1 MSYFEVMHDVDRLS
15 LQLPVTGCR
24 HADAPATFGQ
34 RAVWSVLGQ
43 AGDEGINFNLGCI
56 VEVPPGT
63 VLRDVTVAVQ
73 RVVERH
79 DTLRTTFEVRD
90 GALRQVVASQGS
102 LAITIHASPHDLV
115 DETAVGVRDALV
127 RMPFRLKRE
136 WPIRATVVTEGEE
149 PRRLVLAFSPMA
161 LDRLGWRIVERSLH
175 RLLVDV
181 AADLPSTA
189 DRQPVDEAHYECS
202 AEGQASNRRALA
214 RWDRLLRS
222 APTTLFDFTPTPGKS
237 RRYWM
242 LRMDSSALPLA
253 LATVALRT
261 GTTDGAV
268 LLAAVS
274 AAFGIYCGHDEAL
287 VVVNVAN
294 RIRKGTAS
302 TAGYFAWDSLFSSD
316 FEGLGFDDRCHQAYR
331 AAFDTYRHGVY
342 DHAAAEALRH
352 AVEHDRGAHL
362 DLGFH
367 LNDFR
372 DRNADALALVRGMT
386 PDFDALRKATR
397 VRVAEIHDRW
407 DARFH
412 VHAGDRDPGHVT
424 LEAVVD
430 TRYVPV
436 ARTREILR
444 GIENLV
450 VAAAGRD
457 LSIDAIAGC
466 VNVTPAARGGGWHRC
481 GSGWVH
487 LPAVRL
493 MWSELIGPTGAI
505 FMSKRSKGTSELVAY
520 YASDKD
526 CAGVRTLHAEVVA
539 RLAGRSDVRAPDRY
553 VRCFEGPPDLLDE
566 DAWRYMAILEQ
577 GTGR

>member
-1 MSYFEVMHDVDRLS
+1 MRWADEGSSTIELS
-15 LQLPVTGCR
+15 VTGCR
-24 HADAPATFGQ
+24 SADAPATFGQ
-34 RAVWSVLGQ
+34 RATWSVLGQ
-43 AGDEGINFNLGCI
+43 ADEEGSHFSLGFI
-56 VEVPPGT
+56 VEVPAGT
-63 VLRDVTVAVQ
+63 ALHDVTVAVQ
-73 RVVERH
+73 RVVGRH

-90 GALRQVVASQGS
+90 GALRQIVASEGS

-115 DETAVGVRDALV
+115 DETAAGVRDALL
-127 RMPFRLKRE
+127 RMPFRLQRE
-136 WPIRATVVTEGEE
+136 WPIRVAVVTEGEE
-149 PRRLVLAFSPMA
+149 PRRLVLTFSPTA

-189 DRQPVDEAHYECS
+189 GRQPVDEAHYQCS
-202 AEGQASNRRALA
+202 AAGQASNRKALA
-214 RWDRLLRS
+214 RWDRVLRS
-222 APTTLFDFTPTPGKS
+222 APTTLFDFTPTPARS

-242 LRMDSSALPLA
+242 LRMDSRALPLA

-261 GTTDGAV
+261 GTTDGSV

-274 AAFGIYCGHDEAL
+274 ASFGIYCGHDEAL

-316 FEGLGFDDRCHQAYR
+316 FEGLGFDDRCRQAYR
-331 AAFDTYRHGVY
+331 DAFGTYRHGVY
-342 DHAAAEALRH
+342 DHAAAEVLRR

-362 DLGFH
+362 DLGLL

-372 DRNADALALVRGMT
+372 DRNAETLALARGMT
-386 PDFDALRKATR
+386 PDFDALRQATR
-397 VRVAEIHDRW
+397 VRVAELHDRW
-407 DARFH
+407 HARFH
-412 VHAGDRDPGHVT
+412 VHASDRDPGYMT
-424 LEAVVD
+424 LEAVID

-436 ARTREILR
+436 PRAREILR

-450 VAAAGRD
+450 IAAAGRD

-466 VNVTPAARGGGWHRC
+466 VDVTPADRGGWHRY
-481 GSGWVH
+481 GSGWVD

-505 FMSKRSKGTSELVAY
+505 FMSKRGEGTAELVAY
-520 YASDKD
+520 YASDK
-526 CAGVRTLHAEVVA
+526 AGVDVRTMHAEVVA
-539 RLAGRSDVRAPDRY
+539 RLVGRSDVRAPDRY
-553 VRCFEGPPDLLDE
+553 VRCFEGPPDFLDE
-566 DAWRYMAILEQ
+566 NEWRQLTIREQ

>member
-1 MSYFEVMHDVDRLS
+1 MIELS
-15 LQLPVTGCR
+15 VTGCR

-34 RAVWSVLGQ
+34 RAVWSVLEQ
-43 AGDEGINFNLGCI
+43 AGDEGIHFNLGCI
-56 VEVPPGT
+56 VEVPSGT
-63 VLRDVTVAVQ
+63 ALRDVIVAVQ

-90 GALRQVVASQGS
+90 GALRQVVASEGS
-102 LAITIHASPHDLV
+102 LAITVHPSPHDLV
-115 DETAVGVRDALV
+115 DETTVGVRDALV
-127 RMPFRLKRE
+127 RELFRLTRE
-136 WPIRATVVTEGEE
+136 WPIRATVVTEGAQ

-181 AADLPSTA
+181 AADHPSTV

-202 AEGQASNRRALA
+202 APGQAANQRALA

-222 APTTLFDFTPTPGKS
+222 APTTQFDFTPTPEKS

-274 AAFGIYCGHDEAL
+274 AAFGVYCGHDEAL

-302 TAGYFAWDSLFSSD
+302 TAGYFAWDSLFSAD
-316 FEGLGFDDRCHQAYR
+316 FRGLGFDDRCHQAYR
-331 AAFDTYRHGVY
+331 DAFDTYRHGTY
-342 DHAAAEALRH
+342 DHAAAEVLRRT
-352 AVEHDRGAHL
+352 VEHDRGAYL

-372 DRNADALALVRGMT
+372 DRNAAALALVREIT
-386 PDFDALRKATR
+386 PDFDTLRKATR
-397 VRVAEIHDRW
+397 VRVAEIHDRS

-412 VHAGDRDPGHVT
+412 VHAGDREPEYVT
-424 LEAVVD
+424 LEAMVD

-436 ARTREILR
+436 ARTRRILR

-450 VAAAGRD
+450 IAAAGRD
-457 LSIDAIAGC
+457 LSSDAIAGC
-466 VNVTPAARGGGWHRC
+466 VNVTPAARGSGWHRYD
-481 GSGWVH
+481 GGWVH

-505 FMSKRSKGTSELVAY
+505 FMSKDSEGGSELVAY

-526 CAGVRTLHAEVVA
+526 CAGVRILHAEVVA
-539 RLAGRSDVRAPDRY
+539 WLVGRSDVRAPDRY
-553 VRCFEGPPDLLDE
+553 VRCFEGPRDLLDE
-566 DAWRYMAILEQ
+566 DAWRHMTILEQ